1 MVSLMI
7 NYRIYGNHRQF
18 GWELLNTIYLEEKV
32 HEFIS
37 YINASDYE
45 SVMVI
50 KHIEEL
56 NEDIP
61 FLLEFLDMPMRRV
74 RK

>member
-1 MVSLMI
+1 MI
-7 NYRIYGNHRQF
+7 NYRIYGNNRKF
-18 GWELLNTIYLEEKV
+18 GWELLNTVYLEEKV
-32 HEFIS
+32 HKFIS

-61 FLLEFLDMPMRRV
+61 YMLEFLDKPMGRV

>member
-1 MVSLMI
+1 MI
-7 NYRIYGNHRQF
+7 SYKIYGKHRKY
-18 GWELLNTIYLEEKV
+18 GWELLNTVYLEEKV

-37 YINASDYE
+37 YVNPNDYE

>member
-1 MVSLMI
+1 MQMI
-7 NYRIYGNHRQF
+7 SYKIYGRNRKY
-18 GWELLNTIYLEEKV
+18 GWEQLNTVYLEEKV

-61 FLLEFLDMPMRRV
+61 FLLEFLDIPMRRV

>member
-1 MVSLMI
+1 MI
-7 NYRIYGNHRQF
+7 SYKIYGRNRKY
-18 GWELLNTIYLEEKV
+18 GWEQLNTVYLEEKV

-37 YINASDYE
+37 YVNPNDYE

-61 FLLEFLDMPMRRV
+61 YMLEFLDMPMRRV

>member
-1 MVSLMI
+1 MI
-7 NYRIYGNHRQF
+7 NYRIYGNNRKF
-18 GWELLNTIYLEEKV
+18 GWELLNTVYLEEKV

-37 YINASDYE
+37 YVNPNDYE

-61 FLLEFLDMPMRRV
+61 FLFFFLDIPMRRV

>member
-1 MVSLMI
+1 MI

-18 GWELLNTIYLEEKV
+18 GWELLNTVYKEEKV

-37 YINASDYE
+37 YVNPSDYE

-61 FLLEFLDMPMRRV
+61 FLLEFLDKPMRRV

>member
-1 MVSLMI
+1 MI
-7 NYRIYGNHRQF
+7 SYKIYGNNRKF
-18 GWELLNTIYLEEKV
+18 GWELLNTVYLEEKV
-32 HEFIS
+32 HEFISS

-61 FLLEFLDMPMRRV
+61 YMLEFLDIPMRRV

>member
-1 MVSLMI
+1 MQMI
-7 NYRIYGNHRQF
+7 SYKIYGRNRKY
-18 GWELLNTIYLEEKV
+18 GWEQLNTVYLEEKV

-37 YINASDYE
+37 YVNPNDYE

-61 FLLEFLDMPMRRV
+61 YMLEFLDMPMRRV

>member
-1 MVSLMI
+1 MI
-7 NYRIYGNHRQF
+7 NYRIYGNHRQY
-18 GWELLNTIYLEEKV
+18 GWELLNTVYKEEKV

-37 YINASDYE
+37 YVDASDYG